1 CGAGTDLQPCSIP
14 GGKSS
19 HVPSIP
25 WSLLGLGAG
34 FALLAV
40 PSCRAVGSPLVMD
53 PNSIC
58 RKTKRLAGKQAELC
72 QLEPEIVQ
80 EVAKGT
86 KLGVRECQYQFRFR
100 RWNCTSHSKYFGKI
114 LQQDIRETAF
124 VYAITAAGVSHA
136 ITQACSMGELLQCGC
151 ELTRS
156 RAPPSPTAGPGT
168 EGTAWEWGGCGD
180 DVQFG
185 YEKSQQFMDAKN
197 KKGKNDIRALID
209 LHNNEAGRLAVRS
222 YMRTECKCHGLSGS
236 CTLRTC
242 WRKMPHFR
250 EVGDRLLERFNGAF
264 KVMGGNDGKTL
275 IPVGD
280 NIKPPD
286 KQDLIYS
293 ADSPDFCSA
302 NRKTGSLGTRGRVCN
317 STAMDTSGCDLLCC
331 GRGHRDET
339 VVLEENCLCRFHW
352 CCVVQCRNSC
362 SNEILGLK
370 LPSEPVLNANTVCLT
385 LPGLTRRQLEVCV
398 RHPDVTASAI
408 QGIQIAIHE
417 CQHQFRDQRWNC
429 SSLETKNKIPY
440 ESIIFSRGK
449 GWTCDSEFIQHPMAV
464 MPPSLIPTFSLLAGF
479 RESAFAYAI
488 AAAGV
493 VHAVSNACA
502 LGKLQACGCDQKRR
516 GDEEAFRR
524 KLHRLQLEAMNRG
537 KGMVHGV
544 HMEHMPA
551 ETPGLQDSWEWGGCS
566 PDVDYGEK
574 FSKDFLDSR
583 ETYRDIHSRMR
594 LHNNRVGRQVVMDN
608 MRRKCK
614 CHGTS
619 GSCQLKTCWQVTPEF
634 RLVGSLLKDRF
645 YGATLIRPHNRNAGQ
660 LEPGH
665 ARHRRRAGISELVY
679 FEKSPDFC
687 EREPALDS
695 LGTQGRLC
703 NKTSPGMDNCE
714 SLCCGRG
721 HNILRQTRSERCNC
735 KFHWCCFVACEE
747 CRITEWVSVC
757 K

>member
-1 CGAGTDLQPCSIP
+1 MLGGVPSAASPAGTAWCGAGERGRALNKDTKWCGDARLGQGTPGAVQVGRWRGGDTVRQGHAKQGGGAGRAVGAARWPGDARSRARSRARGRGCALRAQRLASRSPPARPALSVPPGSGFPVGGRCFRSPVPPPPSAEQPPRRAPAARRCLP
-14 GGKSS
+14 GPAQPGPARPGTARPGPSGPGLAEGGSGHPAAGPRPAPPPSS
-19 HVPSIP
+19 GGLGGGLGSPRCPPAPGRMLPPSRTQ
-25 WSLLGLGAG
+25 LGL
-34 FALLAV
+34 FFILLCPANIIGLWW
-40 PSCRAVGSPLVMD
+40 AVGSPLVMD

-185 YEKSQQFMDAKN
+185 YEKSQQFMDAKS

-352 CCVVQCRNSC
+352 CCVVQCRKC
-362 SNEILGLK
+362 S
-370 LPSEPVLNANTVCLT
+370 V
-385 LPGLTRRQLEVCV
+385 RQ
-398 RHPDVTASAI
+398 
-408 QGIQIAIHE
+408 
-417 CQHQFRDQRWNC
+417 
-429 SSLETKNKIPY
+429 
-440 ESIIFSRGK
+440 
-449 GWTCDSEFIQHPMAV
+449 
-464 MPPSLIPTFSLLAGF
+464 
-479 RESAFAYAI
+479 
-488 AAAGV
+488 
-493 VHAVSNACA
+493 
-502 LGKLQACGCDQKRR
+502 
-516 GDEEAFRR
+516 
-524 KLHRLQLEAMNRG
+524 
-537 KGMVHGV
+537 
-544 HMEHMPA
+544 
-551 ETPGLQDSWEWGGCS
+551 
-566 PDVDYGEK
+566 
-574 FSKDFLDSR
+574 
-583 ETYRDIHSRMR
+583 
-594 LHNNRVGRQVVMDN
+594 
-608 MRRKCK
+608 
-614 CHGTS
+614 
-619 GSCQLKTCWQVTPEF
+619 
-634 RLVGSLLKDRF
+634 
-645 YGATLIRPHNRNAGQ
+645 
-660 LEPGH
+660 
-665 ARHRRRAGISELVY
+665 EL
-679 FEKSPDFC
+679 
-687 EREPALDS
+687 
-695 LGTQGRLC
+695 
-703 NKTSPGMDNCE
+703 
-714 SLCCGRG
+714 SLC
-721 HNILRQTRSERCNC
+721 
-735 KFHWCCFVACEE
+735 V
-747 CRITEWVSVC
+747 
-757 K
+757 

>member
-1 CGAGTDLQPCSIP
+1 MLPFSRTQ
-14 GGKSS
+14 
-19 HVPSIP
+19 
-25 WSLLGLGAG
+25 LGL
-34 FALLAV
+34 FFILLCPANIIGLWW
-40 PSCRAVGSPLVMD
+40 AVGSPLVMD

-124 VYAITAAGVSHA
+124 VYAITAAG
-136 ITQACSMGELLQCGC
+136 
-151 ELTRS
+151 
-156 RAPPSPTAGPGT
+156 
-168 EGTAWEWGGCGD
+168 
-180 DVQFG
+180 FG

-352 CCVVQCRNSC
+352 CCVVQCRKC
-362 SNEILGLK
+362 S
-370 LPSEPVLNANTVCLT
+370 V
-385 LPGLTRRQLEVCV
+385 RQ
-398 RHPDVTASAI
+398 
-408 QGIQIAIHE
+408 
-417 CQHQFRDQRWNC
+417 
-429 SSLETKNKIPY
+429 
-440 ESIIFSRGK
+440 
-449 GWTCDSEFIQHPMAV
+449 
-464 MPPSLIPTFSLLAGF
+464 
-479 RESAFAYAI
+479 
-488 AAAGV
+488 
-493 VHAVSNACA
+493 
-502 LGKLQACGCDQKRR
+502 
-516 GDEEAFRR
+516 
-524 KLHRLQLEAMNRG
+524 
-537 KGMVHGV
+537 
-544 HMEHMPA
+544 
-551 ETPGLQDSWEWGGCS
+551 
-566 PDVDYGEK
+566 
-574 FSKDFLDSR
+574 
-583 ETYRDIHSRMR
+583 
-594 LHNNRVGRQVVMDN
+594 
-608 MRRKCK
+608 
-614 CHGTS
+614 
-619 GSCQLKTCWQVTPEF
+619 
-634 RLVGSLLKDRF
+634 
-645 YGATLIRPHNRNAGQ
+645 
-660 LEPGH
+660 
-665 ARHRRRAGISELVY
+665 EL
-679 FEKSPDFC
+679 
-687 EREPALDS
+687 
-695 LGTQGRLC
+695 
-703 NKTSPGMDNCE
+703 
-714 SLCCGRG
+714 SLC
-721 HNILRQTRSERCNC
+721 I
-735 KFHWCCFVACEE
+735 
-747 CRITEWVSVC
+747 
-757 K
+757 

>member
-1 CGAGTDLQPCSIP
+1 MPSKAEGPGEPWALPGGRGMPGAVPGAVPVAVAARSGRSAWHPGVPPPGPPCPSPRAPVSLSEADAFAALSLLLLLRSSLRAALQPPGGACPAQPSPARPGPARHGPAPPAPGWRREAAGTQPRGP
-14 GGKSS
+14 GQPLRPPRGGSEGGS
-19 HVPSIP
+19 
-25 WSLLGLGAG
+25 
-34 FALLAV
+34 ALLAAPQPLAGCCPPPG
-40 PSCRAVGSPLVMD
+40 PSWGSSSSSSAPPTSSGSGVGSPLVMD

-185 YEKSQQFMDAKN
+185 YEKSQQFMDAKS

-352 CCVVQCRNSC
+352 CCVVQCRKC
-362 SNEILGLK
+362 S
-370 LPSEPVLNANTVCLT
+370 V
-385 LPGLTRRQLEVCV
+385 RQ
-398 RHPDVTASAI
+398 
-408 QGIQIAIHE
+408 
-417 CQHQFRDQRWNC
+417 
-429 SSLETKNKIPY
+429 
-440 ESIIFSRGK
+440 
-449 GWTCDSEFIQHPMAV
+449 
-464 MPPSLIPTFSLLAGF
+464 
-479 RESAFAYAI
+479 
-488 AAAGV
+488 
-493 VHAVSNACA
+493 
-502 LGKLQACGCDQKRR
+502 
-516 GDEEAFRR
+516 
-524 KLHRLQLEAMNRG
+524 
-537 KGMVHGV
+537 
-544 HMEHMPA
+544 
-551 ETPGLQDSWEWGGCS
+551 
-566 PDVDYGEK
+566 
-574 FSKDFLDSR
+574 
-583 ETYRDIHSRMR
+583 
-594 LHNNRVGRQVVMDN
+594 
-608 MRRKCK
+608 
-614 CHGTS
+614 
-619 GSCQLKTCWQVTPEF
+619 
-634 RLVGSLLKDRF
+634 
-645 YGATLIRPHNRNAGQ
+645 
-660 LEPGH
+660 
-665 ARHRRRAGISELVY
+665 EL
-679 FEKSPDFC
+679 
-687 EREPALDS
+687 
-695 LGTQGRLC
+695 
-703 NKTSPGMDNCE
+703 
-714 SLCCGRG
+714 SLC
-721 HNILRQTRSERCNC
+721 
-735 KFHWCCFVACEE
+735 V
-747 CRITEWVSVC
+747 
-757 K
+757 

>member
-1 CGAGTDLQPCSIP
+1 MVVPKDVEWYVPSYHCPTVGDPPIPRWMDMARYCVGEPPIPIVLSPLHLSLCPLVTLAQHGAGTAPQPCSIP
-14 GGKSS
+14 GSRSG
-19 HVPSIP
+19 HVPSTL

-352 CCVVQCRNSC
+352 CCVVQCRKC
-362 SNEILGLK
+362 S
-370 LPSEPVLNANTVCLT
+370 V
-385 LPGLTRRQLEVCV
+385 RQ
-398 RHPDVTASAI
+398 
-408 QGIQIAIHE
+408 
-417 CQHQFRDQRWNC
+417 
-429 SSLETKNKIPY
+429 
-440 ESIIFSRGK
+440 
-449 GWTCDSEFIQHPMAV
+449 
-464 MPPSLIPTFSLLAGF
+464 
-479 RESAFAYAI
+479 
-488 AAAGV
+488 
-493 VHAVSNACA
+493 
-502 LGKLQACGCDQKRR
+502 
-516 GDEEAFRR
+516 
-524 KLHRLQLEAMNRG
+524 
-537 KGMVHGV
+537 
-544 HMEHMPA
+544 
-551 ETPGLQDSWEWGGCS
+551 
-566 PDVDYGEK
+566 
-574 FSKDFLDSR
+574 
-583 ETYRDIHSRMR
+583 
-594 LHNNRVGRQVVMDN
+594 
-608 MRRKCK
+608 
-614 CHGTS
+614 
-619 GSCQLKTCWQVTPEF
+619 
-634 RLVGSLLKDRF
+634 
-645 YGATLIRPHNRNAGQ
+645 
-660 LEPGH
+660 
-665 ARHRRRAGISELVY
+665 EL
-679 FEKSPDFC
+679 
-687 EREPALDS
+687 
-695 LGTQGRLC
+695 
-703 NKTSPGMDNCE
+703 
-714 SLCCGRG
+714 SLC
-721 HNILRQTRSERCNC
+721 I
-735 KFHWCCFVACEE
+735 
-747 CRITEWVSVC
+747 
-757 K
+757 

>member
-1 CGAGTDLQPCSIP
+1 MDRVRYCMGDLPIFLPPLHMSLCPLVTWAQCGAGTALQPFSVP
-14 GGKSS
+14 EGRSG
-19 HVPSIP
+19 HVPSTP

-156 RAPPSPTAGPGT
+156 RGPPSPTAGPGT

-275 IPVGD
+275 IPVGE

-352 CCVVQCRNSC
+352 CCVVQCRKC
-362 SNEILGLK
+362 S
-370 LPSEPVLNANTVCLT
+370 V
-385 LPGLTRRQLEVCV
+385 RQ
-398 RHPDVTASAI
+398 
-408 QGIQIAIHE
+408 
-417 CQHQFRDQRWNC
+417 
-429 SSLETKNKIPY
+429 
-440 ESIIFSRGK
+440 
-449 GWTCDSEFIQHPMAV
+449 
-464 MPPSLIPTFSLLAGF
+464 
-479 RESAFAYAI
+479 
-488 AAAGV
+488 
-493 VHAVSNACA
+493 
-502 LGKLQACGCDQKRR
+502 
-516 GDEEAFRR
+516 
-524 KLHRLQLEAMNRG
+524 
-537 KGMVHGV
+537 
-544 HMEHMPA
+544 
-551 ETPGLQDSWEWGGCS
+551 
-566 PDVDYGEK
+566 
-574 FSKDFLDSR
+574 
-583 ETYRDIHSRMR
+583 
-594 LHNNRVGRQVVMDN
+594 
-608 MRRKCK
+608 
-614 CHGTS
+614 
-619 GSCQLKTCWQVTPEF
+619 
-634 RLVGSLLKDRF
+634 
-645 YGATLIRPHNRNAGQ
+645 
-660 LEPGH
+660 
-665 ARHRRRAGISELVY
+665 EL
-679 FEKSPDFC
+679 
-687 EREPALDS
+687 
-695 LGTQGRLC
+695 
-703 NKTSPGMDNCE
+703 
-714 SLCCGRG
+714 SLC
-721 HNILRQTRSERCNC
+721 I
-735 KFHWCCFVACEE
+735 
-747 CRITEWVSVC
+747 
-757 K
+757 

>member
-1 CGAGTDLQPCSIP
+1 MLPFSRTQLGLFFILLCPANIIGLWWDTTISPMDVPMDVSKDAEWYVPASSFSLSHGWRYPPFPEWMDRARYCLGDPPIPIVLPPLHTSLCPPVTRAQHGAGTALQPCSVP
-14 GGKSS
+14 WGRSG
-19 HVPSIP
+19 HVPSTP

-156 RAPPSPTAGPGT
+156 RAPPSPTAGPGM

-352 CCVVQCRNSC
+352 CCVVQCRKC
-362 SNEILGLK
+362 S
-370 LPSEPVLNANTVCLT
+370 V
-385 LPGLTRRQLEVCV
+385 RQ
-398 RHPDVTASAI
+398 
-408 QGIQIAIHE
+408 
-417 CQHQFRDQRWNC
+417 
-429 SSLETKNKIPY
+429 
-440 ESIIFSRGK
+440 
-449 GWTCDSEFIQHPMAV
+449 
-464 MPPSLIPTFSLLAGF
+464 
-479 RESAFAYAI
+479 
-488 AAAGV
+488 
-493 VHAVSNACA
+493 
-502 LGKLQACGCDQKRR
+502 
-516 GDEEAFRR
+516 
-524 KLHRLQLEAMNRG
+524 
-537 KGMVHGV
+537 
-544 HMEHMPA
+544 
-551 ETPGLQDSWEWGGCS
+551 
-566 PDVDYGEK
+566 
-574 FSKDFLDSR
+574 
-583 ETYRDIHSRMR
+583 
-594 LHNNRVGRQVVMDN
+594 
-608 MRRKCK
+608 
-614 CHGTS
+614 
-619 GSCQLKTCWQVTPEF
+619 
-634 RLVGSLLKDRF
+634 
-645 YGATLIRPHNRNAGQ
+645 
-660 LEPGH
+660 
-665 ARHRRRAGISELVY
+665 EL
-679 FEKSPDFC
+679 
-687 EREPALDS
+687 
-695 LGTQGRLC
+695 
-703 NKTSPGMDNCE
+703 
-714 SLCCGRG
+714 SLC
-721 HNILRQTRSERCNC
+721 I
-735 KFHWCCFVACEE
+735 
-747 CRITEWVSVC
+747 
-757 K
+757 